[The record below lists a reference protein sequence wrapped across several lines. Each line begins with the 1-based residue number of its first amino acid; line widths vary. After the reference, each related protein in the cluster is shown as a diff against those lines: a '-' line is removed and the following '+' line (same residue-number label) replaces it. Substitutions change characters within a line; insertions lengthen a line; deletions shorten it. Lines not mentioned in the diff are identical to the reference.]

1 MKFIDTA
8 EISVIGGHGGSGSS
22 SFRHEKYVPK
32 GGPDGGD
39 GGQGGHIIFQG
50 TENLQSLMDLKL
62 KYTYKAQAGQ
72 AGQSRKKHGCDGK
85 DCIIKVPFGTLIF
98 DESGLL
104 LCDITPL
111 EPRFIAAKGG
121 KGGKG
126 NTHFATSRN
135 QAPKYFQSGLP
146 GEQKQLKLELRLIA
160 EVGLVGLPNAGKST
174 LLKKLTNASP
184 KIADYPFTTL
194 YPNLGRL
201 DFYNKEIL
209 LADIPG
215 LIEGASSGTGLGHD
229 FLRHIDRT
237 TLLLHLV
244 PCANSVEE
252 TLKSYTT
259 IVKELEKSDYHLEK
273 KPTIILLSKTDTISV
288 ELETEI
294 LAAFEL
300 KGVSPLP
307 ISSFTGKNINELI
320 QQLYSHSAFKDTL

>member
-8 EISVIGGHGGSGSS
+8 EISVIGGHGGSGSA
-22 SFRHEKYVPK
+22 SFRREKYIPM

-39 GGQGGHIIFQG
+39 GGCGGHIIFQG

-62 KYTYKAQAGQ
+62 KRSYKAQAGHH
-72 AGQSRKKHGCDGK
+72 GLPRKKKGSDGRNS
-85 DCIIKVPFGTLIF
+85 IIHVPFGTLIF
-98 DESGLL
+98 DETDSLIF
-104 LCDITPL
+104 DITP
-111 EPRFIAAKGG
+111 ENATFIAAKGG

-135 QAPKYFQSGLP
+135 QAPRYHQTGLP
-146 GEQKQLKLELRLIA
+146 GEQKHLKLELRLIA

-201 DFYNKEIL
+201 NYYNKEIL

-237 TLLLHLV
+237 GLLLHLV
-244 PCANSVEE
+244 PSHDTFEE
-252 TLKSYTT
+252 TFDAYKVIMNELAKSKHELESKPILVLLTKTDLLLPEAVKSY
-259 IVKELEKSDYHLEK
+259 ISQFKEKG
-273 KPTIILLSKTDTISV
+273 ISV
-288 ELETEI
+288 
-294 LAAFEL
+294 
-300 KGVSPLP
+300 LP
-307 ISSFTGKNINELI
+307 ISSFTGNNIDILV
-320 QQLYSHSAFKDTL
+320 QDLYQRHSTKDLK